1 MERINATLKIKPTN
15 PISITVPNKM
25 KFKELEQF
33 LLSKFRIKLD
43 EKLEIKNF
51 INKDDRGLLEDIKKN
66 DIIEID
72 MMKIF
77 DLIFV
82 QNRDDY
88 FLPLVPF
95 IPSELLKFGKN
106 KDGVDRGS
114 FGILLK
120 CEYLLNKHED
130 REYAYKSFNIRND
143 NKTLQSFAKEVEAYS
158 KLNHPAIPKFL
169 GISYDVLHNHGILM
183 EYISGEDLIKI
194 IDSEKLEKSILIN
207 DDEKLQYIY
216 QLADVISYL
225 HCNNIIH
232 RDLKPNNIM
241 IKKKKKSEDKA
252 QLFLIDYGL
261 SKVDDGSINNTMASL
276 VRNNK
281 NVYKNFEGG
290 NNCEEHPSFDIWALG
305 CIIYYLYTKNHPCDN
320 KENVLVNDYI
330 RRQINFF
337 KKEDFNDDFIYG
349 LMQDCC
355 AFNHEKRKTAEEIKE
370 KVFLKI
376 HSKKTNGI
384 INLKISCYSN

>member
-66 DIIEID
+66 DTIEID

-120 CEYLLNKHED
+120 CEYLLNK
-130 REYAYKSFNIRND
+130 N
-143 NKTLQSFAKEVEAYS
+143 
-158 KLNHPAIPKFL
+158 
-169 GISYDVLHNHGILM
+169 
-183 EYISGEDLIKI
+183 
-194 IDSEKLEKSILIN
+194 
-207 DDEKLQYIY
+207 
-216 QLADVISYL
+216 
-225 HCNNIIH
+225 
-232 RDLKPNNIM
+232 
-241 IKKKKKSEDKA
+241 
-252 QLFLIDYGL
+252 
-261 SKVDDGSINNTMASL
+261 
-276 VRNNK
+276 
-281 NVYKNFEGG
+281 
-290 NNCEEHPSFDIWALG
+290 
-305 CIIYYLYTKNHPCDN
+305 
-320 KENVLVNDYI
+320 
-330 RRQINFF
+330 
-337 KKEDFNDDFIYG
+337 
-349 LMQDCC
+349 
-355 AFNHEKRKTAEEIKE
+355 
-370 KVFLKI
+370 
-376 HSKKTNGI
+376 
-384 INLKISCYSN
+384 